1 MHKEIFPQN
10 FKATDSNVSPYGI
23 HIDTLGLTEK
33 YYKDADGDVIGVDY
47 FLDPAMVTIA
57 IKETRTHTKVD
68 GVITDTTITIDWY
81 YDDGTVGYTGTYY
94 KHY

>member
-1 MHKEIFPQN
+1 MIQVFSQN
-10 FKATDSNVSPYGI
+10 FKATGNNISPEKL

-33 YYKDADGDVIGVDY
+33 YYKDSDGDVIGIDY
-47 FLDPAMVTIA
+47 FLDPEMVTIA

-68 GVITDTTITIDWY
+68 SVITDTTIKLDWY
-81 YDDGTVGYTGTYY
+81 SDDGTVGYTGTYY